1 MKIRCKM
8 KTLIFVCGLV
18 LIGGFLSG
26 CREDQ
31 LQKTKAFTPE
41 VINYEFYIEG
51 ELDGKLLR
59 YRQINYEYTNV
70 SNKYFIDHKQTWLQ
84 AYTDSI
90 AENQGYWTIRIS
102 GIDIRNQEL
111 PYTLQESEG
120 GIAWYDQRIDALI
133 ENNPNCQGNDSG
145 CTFRLSA
152 GENNITLTSN
162 ESNILEGIFSGKAI
176 IGGTGFT
183 PYHDESMFHDI
194 VNGKFR
200 IKYRVE

>member
-1 MKIRCKM
+1 M

-102 GIDIRNQEL
+102 GIDIRN
-111 PYTLQESEG
+111 
-120 GIAWYDQRIDALI
+120 
-133 ENNPNCQGNDSG
+133 
-145 CTFRLSA
+145 
-152 GENNITLTSN
+152 
-162 ESNILEGIFSGKAI
+162 
-176 IGGTGFT
+176 
-183 PYHDESMFHDI
+183 
-194 VNGKFR
+194 
-200 IKYRVE
+200 

>member
-1 MKIRCKM
+1 M
-8 KTLIFVCGLV
+8 KTLIPLFGL
-18 LIGGFLSG
+18 LILGGFIPG
-26 CREDQ
+26 CSENQ
-31 LQKTKAFTPE
+31 IPKTKDFTPE
-41 VINYEFYIEG
+41 VLNYEFFIEG
-51 ELDGKLLR
+51 VLDEKMLR
-59 YRQINYEYTNV
+59 YRQINYESTNV
-70 SNKYFIDHKQTWLQ
+70 SNKYFIKYKETWLQ

-90 AENQGYWTIRIS
+90 AENQGYWIIRIS

-120 GIAWYDQRIDALI
+120 GIGWYDQRIDALI
-133 ENNPNCQGNDSG
+133 ENNPNCQGVDSG

-162 ESNILEGIFSGKAI
+162 ENNILEGVFSGKAI
-176 IGGTGFT
+176 IGGTGLT